1 MSRLDEAETRFAE
14 AMKALETAL
23 ERRLAAASNSEAEDS
38 GAGDRGAGDSGSFDG
53 GSFDRGSYGGG
64 SVDGGSVDG
73 AMMRAELARID
84 EQVSRAMQLIS
95 DAQQSDLTSVT
106 VGEEGRA

>member
-23 ERRLAAASNSEAEDS
+23 ERRLAAANNSEAEDS
-38 GAGDRGAGDSGSFDG
+38 GAGDREAGDSGS
-53 GSFDRGSYGGG
+53 Y
-64 SVDGGSVDG
+64 DGGSVDG

>member
-23 ERRLAAASNSEAEDS
+23 ERRLAAASNREAEDS
-38 GAGDRGAGDSGSFDG
+38 GAGDRGAGDPGSYDG
-53 GSFDRGSYGGG
+53 GSF
-64 SVDGGSVDG
+64 DGGSVDG

-106 VGEEGRA
+106 VAEEGRA

>member
-23 ERRLAAASNSEAEDS
+23 GRGLAAASNSEAKDS
-38 GAGDRGAGDSGSFDG
+38 GAGDRGAGDPGSYDGGSFDG
-53 GSFDRGSYGGG
+53 GSFA
-64 SVDGGSVDG
+64 GGSVDG

-95 DAQQSDLTSVT
+95 DAQQPDLTSVT
-106 VGEEGRA
+106 VGKDGRA

>member
-53 GSFDRGSYGGG
+53 RSFDGE
-64 SVDGGSVDG
+64 SVDG

-84 EQVSRAMQLIS
+84 EKVSRAMQLIS
-95 DAQQSDLTSVT
+95 DAQQPDLTSVT
-106 VGEEGRA
+106 VGKDGRA

>member
-23 ERRLAAASNSEAEDS
+23 QRRLAAASNSEAEDS
-38 GAGDRGAGDSGSFDG
+38 GAGDRDAGDSE
-53 GSFDRGSYGGG
+53 SY
-64 SVDGGSVDG
+64 DGGSVDG

>member
-23 ERRLAAASNSEAEDS
+23 ERRLTAASNSEAEDS
-38 GAGDRGAGDSGSFDG
+38 GAGDREAGDSGSYDG
-53 GSFDRGSYGGG
+53 GSF
-64 SVDGGSVDG
+64 DGGSVDG

>member
-38 GAGDRGAGDSGSFDG
+38 GAGDRGAGDSGSYDG
-53 GSFDRGSYGGG
+53 GSF
-64 SVDGGSVDG
+64 DG

>member
-38 GAGDRGAGDSGSFDG
+38 GAGDREAGDSGS
-53 GSFDRGSYGGG
+53 Y
-64 SVDGGSVDG
+64 DGGSVDG

-84 EQVSRAMQLIS
+84 EQVSRAIQLIS

>member
-38 GAGDRGAGDSGSFDG
+38 GAGDREAGDSGSYDG
-53 GSFDRGSYGGG
+53 GSVDGG

>member
-38 GAGDRGAGDSGSFDG
+38 GAGDSGAGDSGSYDG
-53 GSFDRGSYGGG
+53 GSF
-64 SVDGGSVDG
+64 DGGSVDG

>member
-23 ERRLAAASNSEAEDS
+23 ERRLTAASNSETEDS
-38 GAGDRGAGDSGSFDG
+38 GAGDRGAGDSGSYDG
-53 GSFDRGSYGGG
+53 GSF
-64 SVDGGSVDG
+64 DGGSVDG

-84 EQVSRAMQLIS
+84 EQVSRAIQLIS

>member
-14 AMKALETAL
+14 AIKALETAL
-23 ERRLAAASNSEAEDS
+23 ERRLAAASSSEAEDS
-38 GAGDRGAGDSGSFDG
+38 GAGDRGAGDSGSYDE
-53 GSFDRGSYGGG
+53 GSFDGR
-64 SVDGGSVDG
+64 SVDG

>member
-14 AMKALETAL
+14 AVEALESAL
-23 ERRLAAASNSEAEDS
+23 ERRLAAAA
-38 GAGDRGAGDSGSFDG
+38 ATG
-53 GSFDRGSYGGG
+53 GSTTDAAGGG
-64 SVDGGSVDG
+64 GPVDG
-73 AMMRAELARID
+73 ALDATMLRAELARID
-84 EQVSRAMQLIS
+84 ERVSRAMQLIS

>member
-23 ERRLAAASNSEAEDS
+23 ESRLAAASNSEAEDS
-38 GAGDRGAGDSGSFDG
+38 GAGDREAGDSGSYD
-53 GSFDRGSYGGG
+53 GG

>member
-23 ERRLAAASNSEAEDS
+23 ERRLTAASNSEAEDS
-38 GAGDRGAGDSGSFDG
+38 GAGDRGAGDSGS
-53 GSFDRGSYGGG
+53 Y
-64 SVDGGSVDG
+64 DGGSVDG

-84 EQVSRAMQLIS
+84 EQVSRAIQLIS

>member
-38 GAGDRGAGDSGSFDG
+38 GAGDREAGDSE
-53 GSFDRGSYGGG
+53 SY
-64 SVDGGSVDG
+64 DGGSVDG

>member
-38 GAGDRGAGDSGSFDG
+38 GAGDREAGDSGSYDG
-53 GSFDRGSYGGG
+53 GSVDGGY
-64 SVDGGSVDG
+64 VDGGSVDG

-84 EQVSRAMQLIS
+84 EQVSRAIQLIS

>member
-53 GSFDRGSYGGG
+53 GD
-64 SVDGGSVDG
+64 VDGGSVDG

>member
-23 ERRLAAASNSEAEDS
+23 ERKLAAASNSEAEDS
-38 GAGDRGAGDSGSFDG
+38 GAGDRGAGDSGS
-53 GSFDRGSYGGG
+53 Y
-64 SVDGGSVDG
+64 DGGSVDG

-84 EQVSRAMQLIS
+84 VQVSRAMQLIS

-106 VGEEGRA
+106 VAEEGRA

>member
-1 MSRLDEAETRFAE
+1 MSRLEEAETRFAE

-38 GAGDRGAGDSGSFDG
+38 GAGDRGAGDSGS
-53 GSFDRGSYGGG
+53 Y
-64 SVDGGSVDG
+64 DGGSVDG

>member
-53 GSFDRGSYGGG
+53 GY
-64 SVDGGSVDG
+64 VDGGSVDG

>member
-38 GAGDRGAGDSGSFDG
+38 GAGDRGAGDSGSYDG
-53 GSFDRGSYGGG
+53 GSF
-64 SVDGGSVDG
+64 DGGSVDG

-95 DAQQSDLTSVT
+95 DAQQSNLTSVT

>member
-23 ERRLAAASNSEAEDS
+23 ERRLAAASNSDAEDS
-38 GAGDRGAGDSGSFDG
+38 GAGDGGAGDSGSYDG
-53 GSFDRGSYGGG
+53 GSF
-64 SVDGGSVDG
+64 DGGSVDG

>member
-38 GAGDRGAGDSGSFDG
+38 GAGDREAGDSGS
-53 GSFDRGSYGGG
+53 Y
-64 SVDGGSVDG
+64 DGGSVDG

-95 DAQQSDLTSVT
+95 DAQQSELTSVT

>member
-38 GAGDRGAGDSGSFDG
+38 GAGDREAGDSGSYD
-53 GSFDRGSYGGG
+53 GG

-84 EQVSRAMQLIS
+84 EQVSRAIQLIS